1 MPVWQSLY
9 EELKD
14 DNFEIVSAAQ
24 DTGGEAAAG
33 KIFDDAKVTYTSI
46 IDVDHTISSLYNL
59 VNVPAAVWID
69 ETGKIVRI
77 NEGAYAESH
86 KLGSIEFGTDDYA
99 PAVRDW
105 VKNGADSKY
114 VWDVERVSSK
124 IRQRTPDEAMGE
136 PAFKLA
142 NYFFKQDDLERA
154 NLYWDKAQ
162 ELHPDSWNFHR
173 QDWSFLKP
181 EETNRNWT
189 RKVGTL
195 GDKPYYAPLELEK

>member
-1 MPVWQSLY
+1 MPVWQSIY
-9 EELKD
+9 EELNG
-14 DNFEIVSAAQ
+14 DNFEIISAAQ

-59 VNVPAAVWID
+59 VNVTSAVWID

-77 NEGAYAESH
+77 NEGTYAESH
-86 KLGSIEFGTDDYA
+86 KLGTYEFGSDDYV
-99 PAVRDW
+99 PALRDW

-114 VWDVERVSSK
+114 AWDVERVTSK

-136 PAFKLA
+136 PTFRLA

-154 NLYWDKAQ
+154 NRYWDKAQ
-162 ELHPDSWNFHR
+162 ALHPDSWNFHR
-173 QDWSFLKP
+173 QDWSFLNP
-181 EETNRNWT
+181 AETNRNFT
-189 RKVGTL
+189 QKVGTL
-195 GDKPYYAPLELEK
+195 GDTPYYAPLELEN